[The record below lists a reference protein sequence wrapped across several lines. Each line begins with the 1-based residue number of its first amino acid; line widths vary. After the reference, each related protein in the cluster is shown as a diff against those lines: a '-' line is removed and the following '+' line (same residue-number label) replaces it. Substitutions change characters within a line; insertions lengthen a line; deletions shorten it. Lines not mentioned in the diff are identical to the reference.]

1 MLPAADEVVTN
12 LETLT
17 SKCLRGKNYCRQV
30 LCLYELAKVRASGAS
45 TGSCLGGWGAVG
57 TLPSQLVSDDP
68 DLEGELLS
76 ECWPL

>member
-1 MLPAADEVVTN
+1 MMLPAADEVVTN

-45 TGSCLGGWGAVG
+45 TGSCLGGVG
-57 TLPSQLVSDDP
+57 GSWDVAQSA
-68 DLEGELLS
+68 
-76 ECWPL
+76 CQ